1 MNAEQ
6 YQKVGQLYHAALDL
20 PRENRSSFLRRRLRR

>member
-6 YQKVGQLYHAALDL
+6 YQRVGQLYHAALDL
-20 PRENRSSFLRRRLRR
+20 PPESRSPFLDGRLRR